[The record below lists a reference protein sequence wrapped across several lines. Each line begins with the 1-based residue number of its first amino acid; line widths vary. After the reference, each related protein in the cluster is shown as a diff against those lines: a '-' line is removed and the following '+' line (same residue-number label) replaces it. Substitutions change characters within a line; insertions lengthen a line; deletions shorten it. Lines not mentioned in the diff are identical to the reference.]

1 MQTNLPKQVP
11 LLPGHVFNDPY
22 KQNFHKTQQFVYA
35 DHSQQEKKQ
44 NVVEEID
51 INLIDELTKSLSN
64 LSFQKERKQP

>member
-11 LLPGHVFNDPY
+11 ILPGHVFNDPY

-44 NVVEEID
+44 NVSEDID
-51 INLIDELTKSLSN
+51 MNLID
-64 LSFQKERKQP
+64 